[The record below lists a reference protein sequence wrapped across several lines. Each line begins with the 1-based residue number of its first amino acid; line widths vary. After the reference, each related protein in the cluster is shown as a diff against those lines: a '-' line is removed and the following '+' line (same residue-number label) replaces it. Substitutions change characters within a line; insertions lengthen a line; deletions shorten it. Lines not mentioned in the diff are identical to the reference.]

1 MNGTDIFSQMLGPSK
16 SSESPPKR
24 APSIERVTP
33 GTIKRLEQQNIR
45 YEYEEKIE
53 LLEEELEIQ
62 KAAAEEV
69 AAEYLATRNRATEAE
84 SKVAVL
90 EKEFEEVKKALSEE
104 NSSLQKEIEKLRSDL
119 EIAQKKASEIDPAV
133 IQELENLKK
142 EINVVNEQKTS
153 LEERLNIAEQTSLS
167 SSVLLDKPTTFSI
180 TEKFPGE
187 VREHLLTALAESM
200 RSADQSGKERRAKIL
215 EAILCDNPPGEE
227 LSVRREQIR
236 DIMKNAGSVI
246 GESSINELQK
256 MGFRFISGNTHNKL
270 DWGGVR
276 VIIPKTPS
284 DKRAFLNAA
293 IDIAN
298 RVF

>member
-1 MNGTDIFSQMLGPSK
+1 MNDLDIFEKLLGPNTSG
-16 SSESPPKR
+16 EAPPKR
-24 APSIERVTP
+24 APSVQRVTP
-33 GTIKRLEQQNIR
+33 GTMKQLEKQNIR

-53 LLEEELEIQ
+53 LLEEELLIH

-69 AAEYLATRNRATEAE
+69 AAELLETRNRASEAE
-84 SKVAVL
+84 SKAATL
-90 EKEFEEVKKALSEE
+90 EKELEETKKNLSEE
-104 NSSLQKEIEKLRSDL
+104 NSSLQKEIEKLKCDL
-119 EIAQKKASEIDPAV
+119 EAAREKASETDSAV
-133 IQELENLKK
+133 IQEIENLKK
-142 EINVVNEQKTS
+142 ELSLANEQKTH
-153 LEERLNIAEQTSLS
+153 LEERLDIAEQTSLS

-180 TEKFPGE
+180 AEKFPGE
-187 VREHLLTALAESM
+187 VREHLLVTLVEAM

-227 LSVRREQIR
+227 LTIRREQIR

-246 GESSINELQK
+246 SEASVNELQK
-256 MGFRFISGNTHNKL
+256 MGFRFISGNSHNKL

>member
-1 MNGTDIFSQMLGPSK
+1 MNGTDIFNQMLGPGK

-33 GTIKRLEQQNIR
+33 GTIKRLEEQNIR
-45 YEYEEKIE
+45 YKYEEKIE
-53 LLEEELEIQ
+53 FLEEELEIQ

-90 EKEFEEVKKALSEE
+90 EKEFEEVKKTLSEE

-142 EINVVNEQKTS
+142 ELNNVNEQKMS

-187 VREHLLTALAESM
+187 VREHLLSTLKEAM

-215 EAILCDNPPGEE
+215 ESILCANPPGDE
-227 LSVRREQIR
+227 LTIRRDEVR
-236 DIMKNAGSVI
+236 DIMRNAGSVI
-246 GESSINELQK
+246 GESSIKQLEQ
-256 MGFRFISGNTHNKL
+256 MGFRFISGSNHNKL

-276 VIIPKTPS
+276 IIIPKTPS

>member
-1 MNGTDIFSQMLGPSK
+1 MNSSDIFNQMLGPSK

-53 LLEEELEIQ
+53 FLEEELEIQ

-84 SKVAVL
+84 EKVAIL
-90 EKEFEEVKKALSEE
+90 EKNIDEVKKNLSEE
-104 NSSLQKEIEKLRSDL
+104 NFSLQKEIEQLKIDL
-119 EIAQKKASEIDPAV
+119 EAAQKKASEIDPAV
-133 IQELENLKK
+133 IQELETLKK
-142 EINVVNEQKTS
+142 ELDIVNQQKTN

-187 VREHLLTALAESM
+187 IREHLLTALAESM

-215 EAILCDNPPGEE
+215 EAILYTNPDSGELALRRNEVTNIMKDAGATIGEE
-227 LSVRREQIR
+227 
-236 DIMKNAGSVI
+236 
-246 GESSINELQK
+246 SIKRLEK
-256 MGFRFISGNTHNKL
+256 MGFRFISGNKHNKL

-276 VIIPKTPS
+276 IIIPKTPS
-284 DKRAFLNAA
+284 DTRAFLNAA